1 MPKGEAMRPRTENA
15 APRVFPRG
23 DFLWSPAMKMRP
35 GNRARMSSRAPRVFP
50 RRDLRWSSS
59 RAEVVDH
66 ATADGK
72 KMAAAPCT
80 SSRRGKRVLPPAKK
94 KGPSVVDSQKEDAV
108 ALHTSRCG
116 GSELV
121 ADRRGRATVDSKKK
135 GCCRAPHVLARGKKG
150 DNVLTVGEVF
160 VV

>member
-1 MPKGEAMRPRTENA
+1 M
-15 APRVFPRG
+15 V
-23 DFLWSPAMKMRP
+23 P
-35 GNRARMSSRAPRVFP
+35 GHK
-50 RRDLRWSSS
+50 D
-59 RAEVVDH
+59 EVVQPNTDEQLRALCVSMHGLTIELVARAKVGDH
-66 ATADGK
+66 ATAGGK
-72 KMAAAPCT
+72 KMAAT
-80 SSRRGKRVLPPAKK
+80 SHMLSCRGKIVLPPAKK